1 VSGTAAAAAVPRPT
15 GLVDRLVGLRGATRL
30 VVAWLA
36 GGLAA
41 LAQAPLHWVPV
52 LCVSLTVL
60 VLLLDGV
67 AERPPLRRLGPAM
80 AIGWAF
86 GFGYFLAGLWW
97 IGTAFLVE
105 ADVFAWALPFAVA
118 GLPAGLGL
126 YFGLAAGVACLL
138 WQPGAGRV
146 VALAAAIAVTEWLRG
161 HLLTG
166 FPWNGLGTAVAIG
179 EVPMQAVALV
189 GANGLTPLAVAVCA
203 APAAFLG
210 PCGRRRGGLVLAA
223 AGLVVVAGLGG
234 YGALRLAGAS
244 RAEVP
249 GLALRIVQPAIDQV
263 DKWRPENRWWIFDR
277 LLAQTRVP
285 DAAPDETT
293 LVVWP
298 ESSTPFLLNL
308 SPLALE
314 EIGRALPP
322 GGVLLAG
329 AGRGVADP
337 ARPEAPLD
345 VYNSILVIGR
355 DGLVSGAYDKVHL
368 VPFGEYLPFQSL
380 LERLGVEQLARLPGG
395 FSAGAERRSL
405 AVPGAP
411 PAAALVC
418 YEIIFP
424 GAALPAGPRPGWI
437 LNVTN
442 DAWFGDTPGP
452 YQHLHQARLRAVE
465 EGLPV
470 VRAANTGVSAVIDAY
485 GRVRARLE
493 LGETGVLAARL
504 PVAADP
510 TLYSRYGDLPLALA
524 LLAAFGVLAVRA
536 RRSAPRND

>member
-1 VSGTAAAAAVPRPT
+1 MSGTAATAAAPRRP
-15 GLVDRLVGLRGATRL
+15 GLADRLVGLSGAARL
-30 VVAWLA
+30 AAAWLA

-52 LCVSLTVL
+52 LFVSLTAL
-60 VLLLDGV
+60 TLLLDGL
-67 AERPPLRRLGPAM
+67 AERAPLARVVPAF
-80 AIGWAF
+80 AVGWAF

-97 IGTAFLVE
+97 IGAAFLVE
-105 ADVFAWALPFAVA
+105 ADLFAWALPIAVA
-118 GLPAGLGL
+118 AFPAGLGL
-126 YFGLAAGVACLL
+126 YFGLAAGLAALL
-138 WQPGAGRV
+138 WRPGAGRI

-166 FPWNGLGTAVAIG
+166 FPWNGLGTAAAVG

-189 GANGLTPLAVAVCA
+189 GVNGLAPLAVVVFA

-210 PCGRRRGGLVLAA
+210 PCGRRRSGLLLAA
-223 AGLVVVAGLGG
+223 AALAAVAGLAAWGT
-234 YGALRLAGAS
+234 ARLSAAS
-244 RAEVP
+244 DAEVP
-249 GLALRIVQPAIDQV
+249 GVALRIVQPSIDQV
-263 DKWRPENRWWIFDR
+263 DKWKPENRWWIFDR
-277 LLAQTRVP
+277 LLALTRVP
-285 DAAPDETT
+285 DATAGETT

-314 EIGRALPP
+314 DIARALPP

-337 ARPEAPLD
+337 AKPEAPLD
-345 VYNSILVIGR
+345 VYNSVLVVGR
-355 DGLVSGAYDKVHL
+355 DGLVAGSYDKVHL
-368 VPFGEYLPFQSL
+368 VPFGEYLPFQAL

-395 FSAGAERRSL
+395 FSAGTERRPL

-452 YQHLHQARLRAVE
+452 YQHFHQARLRAVE

-470 VRAANTGVSAVIDAY
+470 VRAANTGISAVIDAY
-485 GRVRARLE
+485 GRVRARLD
-493 LGETGVLAARL
+493 LGETGVLPGRL
-504 PVAADP
+504 PVAAEP
-510 TLYSRYGDLPLALA
+510 PPYARFGDAPLAA
-524 LLAAFGVLAVRA
+524 TLAAAFAMLAARA
-536 RRSAPRND
+536 LRRSSRDD